1 MCGFFNSKCV
11 RFDGIESLLI
21 NNYLNPLGGDF
32 ILWPSR
38 WYKTAKPF
46 KNFSTMKI
54 PFKRSVLFLFAS
66 IGSLFSEESR
76 PNIVWIFAEDTSPWM
91 GTYGHE
97 ANKLGS
103 PHIDS
108 IAKSGVR
115 FDRAY
120 VPAPVCSACR
130 SSMMVGA
137 NQIRF
142 GSHEHRS
149 SRAKDAQLY
158 LPEGMK
164 TLPQILKEA
173 GYSTFN
179 LGKTDYNFVLETDKT
194 YSKIKLKGQTD
205 SWELLEQNQPFFIQ
219 FQTKGGKINIKKLAE
234 DRRTDPSKVTVPAD
248 YPQNDLYR
256 KVVAQHCDA
265 IRVDDDHIGK
275 ILEGLKTSSLKNN
288 TIVVYLSDHGANH
301 LVRHKQMPTE
311 GGLHVPFM
319 LMGPEKWVPRQ
330 GARKDLVSTLDLTA
344 TTLSWAG
351 LNLPEWYEGRNLFAK
366 DFKPRQWV
374 ASAKDRLDHTIDRV
388 RTIRTDKFR
397 YTRNYKLDRIL
408 LQPQYR
414 DGQDY
419 LKNLKELYVSGK
431 LSVHLK
437 RIYFG
442 ERPKEEFYD
451 VLKDPAQVHNLV
463 GDPKFAKAIN
473 RHRKLLD
480 TWLAKGDRGE
490 GEESPNAL
498 RHNGD
503 DWQGGRGVNPEYE
516 INRKDMDGDGLSDKW
531 EELNGRD
538 PQDGRLA
545 YEFDCGGWQ
554 TEGWQGRGIRDNIAG
569 FQGFL
574 QFSLSG
580 KPDALVRKGLKVK
593 PNRSDHALLIKLRA
607 DGPIEMEALAN
618 GKSLGSA
625 IKVSSSKQFQEVRI
639 QLAGNANWKGVVKS
653 VEIKLKGSEGTSLE
667 VDLIEVK
674 RS

>member
-1 MCGFFNSKCV
+1 
-11 RFDGIESLLI
+11 
-21 NNYLNPLGGDF
+21 
-32 ILWPSR
+32 
-38 WYKTAKPF
+38 
-46 KNFSTMKI
+46 MKI
-54 PFKRSVLFLFAS
+54 PIKSLILLFLVS
-66 IGSLFSEESR
+66 VGILFSAESR
-76 PNIVWIFAEDTSPWM
+76 PNVVWIFAEDTSPWM

-97 ANKLGS
+97 ANKLAT

-108 IAKSGVR
+108 IAQAGVR

-130 SSMMVGA
+130 SSMMAGA

-164 TLPQILKEA
+164 ILPQIMKEA

-179 LGKTDYNFVLETDKT
+179 HGKTDYNFVWENDKV
-194 YSKIKLKGQTD
+194 YSKIKLKGQAD
-205 SWELLEQNQPFFIQ
+205 SWDILKQNQPFFIQ
-219 FQTKGGKINIKKLAE
+219 FQTKGGKINTKKLAA

-265 IRVDDDHIGK
+265 VLVDDDHIGN
-275 ILEGLKTSSLKNN
+275 ILEGLNTSSLKDN
-288 TIVVYLSDHGANH
+288 TIVVYFSDHGANH

-311 GGLHVPFM
+311 GGLHVPFV
-319 LMGPEKWVPRQ
+319 LMGPEKWVPKQ

-351 LNLPEWYEGRNLFAK
+351 IKLPEWYEGRNLFAK
-366 DFKPRQWV
+366 EFEPRQWV

-388 RTIRTDKFR
+388 RTIRTEKFR

-419 LKNLKELYVSGK
+419 LKNLKELYAAGK
-431 LSVHLK
+431 LSDDLK

-451 VLKDPAQVHNLV
+451 VSKDPAQVNNLV
-463 GDPKFAKAIN
+463 GDPKFAKELN

-480 TWLAKGDRGE
+480 TWLAKGDLGAD
-490 GEESPNAL
+490 EESPNAL

-503 DWQGGRGVNPEYE
+503 TWQGGRGVNPEYE
-516 INRKDMDGDGLSDKW
+516 INRKDNDGDGLSDKW
-531 EELNGRD
+531 EKLNGRN
-538 PQDGRLA
+538 PQDGRIA

-580 KPDALVRKGLKVK
+580 KPASLVRKGLKIK
-593 PNRSDHALLIKLRA
+593 PHGSDQALLIKLRVDA
-607 DGPIEMEALAN
+607 PVEIEALAN
-618 GKSLGSA
+618 GKTLGSGV
-625 IKVSSSKQFQEVRI
+625 KVTAGKQVKEVRI
-639 QLAGNANWKGVVKS
+639 PLSEKANWKGVIKS
-653 VEIKLKGSEGTSLE
+653 LEIKLKGSDGTDLE
-667 VDLIEVK
+667 IDAIEVE
-674 RS
+674 RA

>member
-1 MCGFFNSKCV
+1 
-11 RFDGIESLLI
+11 
-21 NNYLNPLGGDF
+21 
-32 ILWPSR
+32 
-38 WYKTAKPF
+38 
-46 KNFSTMKI
+46 MKI
-54 PFKRSVLFLFAS
+54 PVMPFALFFLVS
-66 IGSLFSEESR
+66 IGSLFSADPR

-97 ANKLGS
+97 ANKWAT

-108 IAKSGVR
+108 IAKAGVR
-115 FDRAY
+115 FERAY

-149 SRAKDAQLY
+149 SRAKDAQLF
-158 LPEGMK
+158 LPDGMK
-164 TLPQILKEA
+164 TLPQILKEG

-179 LGKTDYNFVLETDKT
+179 LGKTDYNFVWESDNT

-219 FQTKGGKINIKKLAE
+219 FQTKGGKISTKKLADE
-234 DRRTDPSKVTVPAD
+234 RHTDPAKVTVPAD
-248 YPQNDLYR
+248 YPQNELYR
-256 KVVAQHCDA
+256 NVVAQHCDA
-265 IRVDDDHIGK
+265 IRVDDDHIGN
-275 ILEGLKTSSLKNN
+275 ILEGLKSSRLKEN

-311 GGLHVPFM
+311 GGLHVPFV
-319 LMGPEKWVPRQ
+319 LMGPKKWVPEK

-351 LNLPEWYEGRNLFAK
+351 IQLPNWYEGRDLFAK

-397 YTRNYKLDRIL
+397 YTRNYKLDRTL

-419 LKNLKELYVSGK
+419 LKNLKDLYAAGK
-431 LSVHLK
+431 LSDDLK

-451 VLKDPAQVHNLV
+451 VSKDPAQVKNLV
-463 GDPKFAKAIN
+463 SDPKFTKELN

-480 TWLAKGDRGE
+480 AWLAKGDRGE
-490 GEESPNAL
+490 GEESSHAL

-516 INRKDMDGDGLSDKW
+516 INREDSDGDGLSDKW
-531 EELNGRD
+531 EKLNGRD

-574 QFSLSG
+574 QFRLADKSG
-580 KPDALVRKGLKVK
+580 LLVRKGLKIK
-593 PNRSDHALLIKLRA
+593 PDESDQALLIKLRA
-607 DGPIEMEALAN
+607 DGPVEIEALAN
-618 GKSLGSA
+618 GKSLGA
-625 IKVSSSKQFQEVRI
+625 VERVPADKQFKVIRVP
-639 QLAGNANWKGVVKS
+639 LTDGTNWEGVIKS
-653 VEIKLKGSEGTSLE
+653 MEIKLKGSEGTDLE
-667 VDLIEVK
+667 IDLIEVK
-674 RS
+674 RAQV

>member
-1 MCGFFNSKCV
+1 MKSSFK
-11 RFDGIESLLI
+11 LLTT
-21 NNYLNPLGGDF
+21 LLLALGGC
-32 ILWPSR
+32 
-38 WYKTAKPF
+38 
-46 KNFSTMKI
+46 
-54 PFKRSVLFLFAS
+54 LFAS
-66 IGSLFSEESR
+66 DSR

-97 ANKLGS
+97 ANKLAT

-108 IAKSGVR
+108 IAKAGVR

-158 LPEGMK
+158 LPKGMK
-164 TLPQILKEA
+164 ILPQIMKEA

-179 LGKTDYNFVLETDKT
+179 HGKTDYNFVWENDKV
-194 YSKIKLKGQTD
+194 YSKIKLKGQAD
-205 SWELLEQNQPFFIQ
+205 SWDILKQNQPFFIQ
-219 FQTKGGKINIKKLAE
+219 FQTKGGKINTKKLAA

-265 IRVDDDHIGK
+265 VRVDDDHIGN
-275 ILEGLKTSSLKNN
+275 ILEGLNTSSLKDN
-288 TIVVYLSDHGANH
+288 TIVVYFSDHGANH

-311 GGLHVPFM
+311 GGLHVPFV
-319 LMGPEKWVPRQ
+319 LRGPEKWVPKQ
-330 GARKDLVSTLDLTA
+330 GARNDLVSTLDLTA

-351 LNLPEWYEGRNLFAK
+351 IKLPEWYEGRNLFAK
-366 DFKPRQWV
+366 DFEPRQWV

-388 RTIRTDKFR
+388 RTIRTEKFR

-419 LKNLKELYVSGK
+419 LKNLKELYAADK
-431 LSVHLK
+431 LSDDLK

-442 ERPKEEFYD
+442 ERPKEELYD
-451 VLKDPAQVHNLV
+451 VSKDPAQVNNLV
-463 GDPKFAKAIN
+463 GDPKFAKELN

-480 TWLAKGDRGE
+480 TWLAKGDMGAD
-490 GEESPNAL
+490 EESTNAL

-503 DWQGGRGVNPEYE
+503 TWQGGRGVNPEYE
-516 INRKDMDGDGLSDKW
+516 INRQDNDGDGLSDKW
-531 EELNGRD
+531 EKLNGRN
-538 PQDGRLA
+538 PQDGRIA

-580 KPDALVRKGLKVK
+580 KPASLVRKGLKIK
-593 PNRSDHALLIKLRA
+593 PHRSDQALLIKLRA
-607 DGPIEMEALAN
+607 DAPVEIEALAN
-618 GKSLGSA
+618 GKTL
-625 IKVSSSKQFQEVRI
+625 SSSVKVPAGNQVKEVRI
-639 QLAGNANWKGVVKS
+639 PLSEKANWKGVIKS
-653 VEIKLKGSEGTSLE
+653 LEIKLRGSDGTDLE
-667 VDLIEVK
+667 IDAIEVK
-674 RS
+674 RA

>member
-1 MCGFFNSKCV
+1 
-11 RFDGIESLLI
+11 
-21 NNYLNPLGGDF
+21 
-32 ILWPSR
+32 
-38 WYKTAKPF
+38 
-46 KNFSTMKI
+46 MKI
-54 PFKRSVLFLFAS
+54 PIKSLILLFLVS
-66 IGSLFSEESR
+66 VGILFSAESR
-76 PNIVWIFAEDTSPWM
+76 PNVVWIFAEDTSPWM

-97 ANKLGS
+97 ANKLAT

-108 IAKSGVR
+108 IAQAGVR

-130 SSMMVGA
+130 SSMMAGA

-158 LPEGMK
+158 LPKGMK
-164 TLPQILKEA
+164 ILPQIMKEA

-179 LGKTDYNFVLETDKT
+179 HGKTDYNFVWENDKV
-194 YSKIKLKGQTD
+194 YSKIKLKGQAD
-205 SWELLEQNQPFFIQ
+205 SWDILKQNQPFFIQ
-219 FQTKGGKINIKKLAE
+219 FQTKGGKINTKKLAV

-265 IRVDDDHIGK
+265 VRVDDDHIGN
-275 ILEGLKTSSLKNN
+275 ILEGLNTSSLKDN
-288 TIVVYLSDHGANH
+288 TIVVYFSDHGANH

-311 GGLHVPFM
+311 GGLHVPFV
-319 LMGPEKWVPRQ
+319 LRGPEKWVPKQ
-330 GARKDLVSTLDLTA
+330 GARNDLVSTLDLTA

-351 LNLPEWYEGRNLFAK
+351 IKLPEWYEGRNLFAK
-366 DFKPRQWV
+366 DFEPRQWV

-388 RTIRTDKFR
+388 RTIRTEKFR

-419 LKNLKELYVSGK
+419 LKNLKELYAAGK
-431 LSVHLK
+431 LSDDLK

-442 ERPKEEFYD
+442 ERPKEELYD
-451 VLKDPAQVHNLV
+451 VSKDPAQVNNLV
-463 GDPKFAKAIN
+463 GDPKFAKELN

-480 TWLAKGDRGE
+480 TWLAKGDLGAD
-490 GEESPNAL
+490 EESPNAL

-503 DWQGGRGVNPEYE
+503 TWQGGRGVNPEYE
-516 INRKDMDGDGLSDKW
+516 INRQDNDGDGLSDKW
-531 EELNGRD
+531 EKLNGRN
-538 PQDGRLA
+538 PQDGRIA

-580 KPDALVRKGLKVK
+580 KPASLVRKGLKIK
-593 PNRSDHALLIKLRA
+593 PHVSDQALLIKLRA
-607 DGPIEMEALAN
+607 DAPVEIEALAN
-618 GKSLGSA
+618 GKTL
-625 IKVSSSKQFQEVRI
+625 SSSVKVPAGNQVKEVRI
-639 QLAGNANWKGVVKS
+639 PLSEKANWKGVIKS
-653 VEIKLKGSEGTSLE
+653 LEIKLKGSDGTDLE
-667 VDLIEVK
+667 IDAIEVK
-674 RS
+674 RA

>member
-1 MCGFFNSKCV
+1 MKSYP
-11 RFDGIESLLI
+11 LLI
-21 NNYLNPLGGDF
+21 YILFLGLGHC
-32 ILWPSR
+32 
-38 WYKTAKPF
+38 
-46 KNFSTMKI
+46 
-54 PFKRSVLFLFAS
+54 LFAS
-66 IGSLFSEESR
+66 DSR

-97 ANKLGS
+97 ANKFAT

-108 IAKSGVR
+108 IAKTGVR
-115 FDRAY
+115 FDRAF

-158 LPEGMK
+158 LPEGIK
-164 TLPQILKEA
+164 ILPQILKEE

-179 LGKTDYNFVLETDKT
+179 HGKTDYNFVWENDKV
-194 YSKIKLKGQTD
+194 YSRIKLKGQSD
-205 SWELLEQNQPFFIQ
+205 SWGILKQNQPFFIQ
-219 FQTKGGKINIKKLAE
+219 FQTKGGKINTKKLSAN
-234 DRRTDPSKVTVPAD
+234 RRTEPSEVTVPAD

-275 ILEGLKTSSLKNN
+275 ILEGLNNSGLREN

-319 LMGPEKWVPRQ
+319 LMGPKKWVPEQ

-351 LNLPEWYEGRNLFAK
+351 IQLPDWYEGRNLFA
-366 DFKPRQWV
+366 DNFKPRQWV

-388 RTIRTDKFR
+388 RTIRTEKFR

-419 LKNLKELYVSGK
+419 LKNLKELYAADK
-431 LSVHLK
+431 LSDDLK

-442 ERPKEEFYD
+442 ERPKEELYD
-451 VLKDPAQVHNLV
+451 VSKDPAQVHNLV
-463 GDPKFAKAIN
+463 SDPKFTKELN

-480 TWLAKGDRGE
+480 AWLAKGDRGE
-490 GEESPNAL
+490 QEESANAL

-503 DWQGGRGVNPEYE
+503 NWQGGRGVNPEYE
-516 INRKDMDGDGLSDKW
+516 INRGDSDGDGLSDKW
-531 EELNGRD
+531 EKLNNRD
-538 PQDGRLA
+538 PRDGRLA

-554 TEGWQGRGIRDNIAG
+554 TEGWKGRGIRDNIAG

-574 QFSLSG
+574 QFSLPNKTGS
-580 KPDALVRKGLKVK
+580 LVRNGLEIK
-593 PNRSDHALLIKLRA
+593 PQKTDQSLLLKLRVNA
-607 DGPIEMEALAN
+607 PVEIEALAN
-618 GKSLGSA
+618 GNPLGSSLT
-625 IKVSSSKQFQEVRI
+625 VSASKQFQEVFFPLNE
-639 QLAGNANWKGVVKS
+639 QANWKDVIKS
-653 VEIKLKGSEGTSLE
+653 LEFKLKGSVGTDLE
-667 VDLIEVK
+667 IDLIEVT
-674 RS
+674 RG

>member
-1 MCGFFNSKCV
+1 
-11 RFDGIESLLI
+11 
-21 NNYLNPLGGDF
+21 
-32 ILWPSR
+32 
-38 WYKTAKPF
+38 
-46 KNFSTMKI
+46 MKI
-54 PFKRSVLFLFAS
+54 PFKSLILLFLVS
-66 IGSLFSEESR
+66 VGILFSAESR

-97 ANKLGS
+97 ANKLAT

-108 IAKSGVR
+108 IAQAGVR

-158 LPEGMK
+158 LPKGMK
-164 TLPQILKEA
+164 LLPRIMKEA

-179 LGKTDYNFVLETDKT
+179 LGKTDYNFVWESDKT

-205 SWELLEQNQPFFIQ
+205 SWDILKQNQPFFIQ
-219 FQTKGGKINIKKLAE
+219 FQTKGGKINTKKLAA
-234 DRRTDPSKVTVPAD
+234 DRRTDPAKVTVPAD

-265 IRVDDDHIGK
+265 VRVDDDHIGK
-275 ILEGLKTSSLKNN
+275 ILAGLKGSGLEEN

-319 LMGPEKWVPRQ
+319 LRGPEKWVPNQ

-351 LNLPEWYEGRNLFAK
+351 IQLPDWYEGRNLFAK

-388 RTIRTDKFR
+388 RTIRTEKFR

-419 LKNLKELYVSGK
+419 LKNLQELYAAGK
-431 LSVHLK
+431 LSDDLK

-451 VLKDPAQVHNLV
+451 VSKDPAQVNNLV
-463 GDPKFAKAIN
+463 GDPKLTKELN

-490 GEESPNAL
+490 GEESANAL

-503 DWQGGRGVNPEYE
+503 NWQGGRGVNPEYE
-516 INRKDMDGDGLSDKW
+516 INREDHDGDGLSDKW
-531 EELNGRD
+531 EKLNGRN
-538 PQDGRLA
+538 PQDGRIA

-574 QFSLSG
+574 EFSLSG
-580 KPDALVRKGLKVK
+580 NPGSLVRMGLQLK
-593 PNRSDHALLIKLRA
+593 PHRSDHALLIKLRTDA
-607 DGPIEMEALAN
+607 PVEIEAFAN
-618 GKSLGSA
+618 GKSLGSGV
-625 IKVSSSKQFQEVRI
+625 KVPARKQFKEVHI
-639 QLAGNANWKGVVKS
+639 PLSEKTNWKGVIKS
-653 VEIKLKGSEGTSLE
+653 LEIKLKGSQGTNLE

-674 RS
+674 RA

>member
-1 MCGFFNSKCV
+1 
-11 RFDGIESLLI
+11 
-21 NNYLNPLGGDF
+21 
-32 ILWPSR
+32 
-38 WYKTAKPF
+38 
-46 KNFSTMKI
+46 MKI
-54 PFKRSVLFLFAS
+54 PIKSLILLFLVS
-66 IGSLFSEESR
+66 VGILFSAESR
-76 PNIVWIFAEDTSPWM
+76 PNVVWIFAEDTSPWM

-97 ANKLGS
+97 ANKLAT

-108 IAKSGVR
+108 IAQAGVR

-130 SSMMVGA
+130 SSMMAGA

-158 LPEGMK
+158 LPKGMK
-164 TLPQILKEA
+164 ILPQIMKEA

-179 LGKTDYNFVLETDKT
+179 HGKTDYNFVWENDKV
-194 YSKIKLKGQTD
+194 YSKIKLKGQAD
-205 SWELLEQNQPFFIQ
+205 SWDILKQNQPFFIQ
-219 FQTKGGKINIKKLAE
+219 FQTKGGKINTKKLAA

-265 IRVDDDHIGK
+265 VRVDDDHIGN
-275 ILEGLKTSSLKNN
+275 ILEGLNTSSLKDN
-288 TIVVYLSDHGANH
+288 TIVVYFSDHGANH

-311 GGLHVPFM
+311 GGLHVPFV
-319 LMGPEKWVPRQ
+319 LMGPEKWVPKQ

-351 LNLPEWYEGRNLFAK
+351 IKLPEWYEGRNLFAK
-366 DFKPRQWV
+366 EFEPRQWV

-388 RTIRTDKFR
+388 RTIRTEKFR

-419 LKNLKELYVSGK
+419 LKNLKELYAAGK
-431 LSVHLK
+431 LSDDLK

-442 ERPKEEFYD
+442 ERTKEEFYD
-451 VLKDPAQVHNLV
+451 VSKDPAQVNNLV
-463 GDPKFAKAIN
+463 GDPKFAKELN

-480 TWLAKGDRGE
+480 TWLAKGDLGAD
-490 GEESPNAL
+490 EESPNAL

-503 DWQGGRGVNPEYE
+503 TWQGGRGVNPEYE
-516 INRKDMDGDGLSDKW
+516 INRKDNDGDGLSDKW
-531 EELNGRD
+531 EKLNGRN
-538 PQDGRLA
+538 PQDGRIA

-580 KPDALVRKGLKVK
+580 KPASLVRKGLKIK
-593 PNRSDHALLIKLRA
+593 PHLSDQALLIKLRVDA
-607 DGPIEMEALAN
+607 PVEIEALAN
-618 GKSLGSA
+618 GKTLGSGV
-625 IKVSSSKQFQEVRI
+625 KVTAGKQVKEVRI
-639 QLAGNANWKGVVKS
+639 PLSEKANWKGLIKS
-653 VEIKLKGSEGTSLE
+653 LEIKLKGSNGTDLE
-667 VDLIEVK
+667 IDAIEVK
-674 RS
+674 RA

>member
-1 MCGFFNSKCV
+1 
-11 RFDGIESLLI
+11 
-21 NNYLNPLGGDF
+21 
-32 ILWPSR
+32 
-38 WYKTAKPF
+38 
-46 KNFSTMKI
+46 MKI
-54 PFKRSVLFLFAS
+54 PIKSLILLFLVS
-66 IGSLFSEESR
+66 VGILFSAESR
-76 PNIVWIFAEDTSPWM
+76 PNVVWIFAEDTSPWM

-97 ANKLGS
+97 ANKLAT

-108 IAKSGVR
+108 IAQAGVR

-130 SSMMVGA
+130 SSMMAGA

-158 LPEGMK
+158 LPKGMK
-164 TLPQILKEA
+164 ILPQIMKEA

-179 LGKTDYNFVLETDKT
+179 HGKTDYNFVWENDKV
-194 YSKIKLKGQTD
+194 YSKIKLKGQAD
-205 SWELLEQNQPFFIQ
+205 SWDILKQNQPFFIQ
-219 FQTKGGKINIKKLAE
+219 FQTKGGKINTKKLAA

-265 IRVDDDHIGK
+265 VRVDDDHIGN
-275 ILEGLKTSSLKNN
+275 ILEGLKTSSLKDN
-288 TIVVYLSDHGANH
+288 TIVVYFSDHGANH

-311 GGLHVPFM
+311 GGLHVPFV
-319 LMGPEKWVPRQ
+319 LMGPEKWVPKQ
-330 GARKDLVSTLDLTA
+330 GVRKDLVSTLDLTA

-351 LNLPEWYEGRNLFAK
+351 IKLPEWYEGRNLFAK
-366 DFKPRQWV
+366 DFEPRQWV

-388 RTIRTDKFR
+388 RTIRTEKFR

-419 LKNLKELYVSGK
+419 LKNLKELYAAGK
-431 LSVHLK
+431 LSDDLK

-451 VLKDPAQVHNLV
+451 VSKDPAQVNNLV
-463 GDPKFAKAIN
+463 GDPKFAKELN

-480 TWLAKGDRGE
+480 TWLAKGDLGAD
-490 GEESPNAL
+490 EESPNAL

-503 DWQGGRGVNPEYE
+503 TWQGGRGVNPEYE
-516 INRKDMDGDGLSDKW
+516 INRKDNDGDGLSDKW
-531 EELNGRD
+531 EKLNGRN
-538 PQDGRLA
+538 PQDGRIA

-580 KPDALVRKGLKVK
+580 KPASLVRKGLKIK
-593 PNRSDHALLIKLRA
+593 PHGSDQALLIKLRVDA
-607 DGPIEMEALAN
+607 PVEIEALAN
-618 GKSLGSA
+618 GKTLGSGV
-625 IKVSSSKQFQEVRI
+625 KVTAGKQVKEVRI
-639 QLAGNANWKGVVKS
+639 PLSEKANWKGVIKS
-653 VEIKLKGSEGTSLE
+653 LEIKLKGSDGTDLE
-667 VDLIEVK
+667 IDAIEVK
-674 RS
+674 RA

>member
-1 MCGFFNSKCV
+1 MKSSFN
-11 RFDGIESLLI
+11 LLSI
-21 NNYLNPLGGDF
+21 LLLALGG
-32 ILWPSR
+32 
-38 WYKTAKPF
+38 Y
-46 KNFSTMKI
+46 
-54 PFKRSVLFLFAS
+54 LF
-66 IGSLFSEESR
+66 GSDSR

-97 ANKLGS
+97 ANKLAT

-108 IAKSGVR
+108 IAKAGVR

-158 LPEGMK
+158 LPKGMK
-164 TLPQILKEA
+164 ILPQIMKEA
-173 GYSTFN
+173 GYMTFN
-179 LGKTDYNFVLETDKT
+179 HGKTDYNFVWENDKV
-194 YSKIKLKGQTD
+194 YSKIKLKGQAD
-205 SWELLEQNQPFFIQ
+205 SWDILKQNQPFFIQ
-219 FQTKGGKINIKKLAE
+219 FQTKGGKINTKKLAA
-234 DRRTDPSKVTVPAD
+234 DRRTDPSTVTVPAD

-265 IRVDDDHIGK
+265 VRVDDDHIGK
-275 ILEGLKTSSLKNN
+275 ILAGLKGSGLEEN

-311 GGLHVPFM
+311 GGLHVPFV
-319 LMGPEKWVPRQ
+319 LMGPEKWVPKQ
-330 GARKDLVSTLDLTA
+330 GARKDLVSTLDLTS

-351 LNLPEWYEGRNLFAK
+351 IKLPDWYEGRNLFAK
-366 DFKPRQWV
+366 DFEPRQWV

-388 RTIRTDKFR
+388 RTIRTEKFR

-419 LKNLKELYVSGK
+419 LKNLKELYAAGK
-431 LSVHLK
+431 LSEDLK

-442 ERPKEEFYD
+442 ERSKEEFYD
-451 VLKDPAQVHNLV
+451 VSKDPAQVNNLV
-463 GDPKFAKAIN
+463 GDPRFSKELN

-480 TWLAKGDRGE
+480 AWLVKGDQGE
-490 GEESPNAL
+490 GEESSNAL

-516 INRKDMDGDGLSDKW
+516 INRQDNDGDGLSDKW
-531 EELNGRD
+531 EKLNGRD

-580 KPDALVRKGLKVK
+580 KPASLVRKGLKLK
-593 PNRSDHALLIKLRA
+593 PHGSDQAFLIKLRA
-607 DGPIEMEALAN
+607 DAPVEIEVLAN
-618 GKSLGSA
+618 GKTLGSGV
-625 IKVSSSKQFQEVRI
+625 KVPAGKQVKEVRI
-639 QLAGNANWKGVVKS
+639 PLGEKANWKGVIKS
-653 VEIKLKGSEGTSLE
+653 LEIKLRGSDGTVLE
-667 VDLIEVK
+667 IDTIEVE

>member
-1 MCGFFNSKCV
+1 
-11 RFDGIESLLI
+11 
-21 NNYLNPLGGDF
+21 
-32 ILWPSR
+32 
-38 WYKTAKPF
+38 
-46 KNFSTMKI
+46 MKI
-54 PFKRSVLFLFAS
+54 QIKLLTLS
-66 IGSLFSEESR
+66 ILAFSGSLFAEEPR
-76 PNIVWIFAEDTSPWM
+76 PNVVWIFAEDTSPWM

-97 ANKLGS
+97 ANKLSS
-103 PHIDS
+103 PNIDS
-108 IAKSGVR
+108 IARAGVR

-158 LPEGMK
+158 LPEGIK
-164 TLPQILKEA
+164 LLPELLKEA

-179 LGKTDYNFVLETDKT
+179 HGKTDYNFVWDSDKT

-205 SWELLEQNQPFFIQ
+205 SWGILKQNQPFFIQ
-219 FQTKGGKINIKKLAE
+219 FQTKGGKINTKKLAQE
-234 DRRTDPSKVTVPAD
+234 RRTDPSKVTVPAD

-265 IRVDDDHIGK
+265 IRVEDDHIGN
-275 ILEGLKTSSLKNN
+275 ILEGLKASGLQGN
-288 TIVVYLSDHGANH
+288 TIVVYFSDHGANH

-319 LMGPEKWVPRQ
+319 LMGPKKWVPEQ
-330 GARKDLVSTLDLTA
+330 GSRKDLVSTLDLTA
-344 TTLSWAG
+344 TTLTWAG
-351 LNLPEWYEGRNLFAK
+351 IKLPDWYEGRNLFANN
-366 DFKPRQWV
+366 FKPRQWV
-374 ASAKDRLDHTIDRV
+374 ASAKDRLDHTVDRV

-419 LKNLKELYVSGK
+419 LKNLKELYAAGK
-431 LSVHLK
+431 LSDDLK

-451 VLKDPAQVHNLV
+451 VSKDPAQVNNLV
-463 GDPKFAKAIN
+463 GDPKFTKELN

-480 TWLAKGDRGE
+480 TWLAKGDRGK

-503 DWQGGRGVNPEYE
+503 VWSGGRGVNPEYE
-516 INRKDMDGDGLSDKW
+516 INREDNDGDGLSDKW
-531 EELNGRD
+531 EKINGRD

-574 QFSLSG
+574 QFRLSG
-580 KPDALVRKGLKVK
+580 KPGSLVRKGLKIK
-593 PNRSDHALLIKLRA
+593 PNGSDHALLIKLRV
-607 DGPIEMEALAN
+607 DSPVGIEAFAN
-618 GKSLGSA
+618 GKSLGTA
-625 IKVSSSKQFQEVRI
+625 MKVPATKQFKEV
-639 QLAGNANWKGVVKS
+639 QVPLSGNAIWKGLIKS
-653 VEIKLKGSEGTSLE
+653 LEIKLKGSEGADIE

>member
-1 MCGFFNSKCV
+1 MKNS
-11 RFDGIESLLI
+11 FTLI
-21 NNYLNPLGGDF
+21 S
-32 ILWPSR
+32 I
-38 WYKTAKPF
+38 
-46 KNFSTMKI
+46 
-54 PFKRSVLFLFAS
+54 LFLAFVGCLF
-66 IGSLFSEESR
+66 GSDAR

-97 ANKLGS
+97 ANKLAT
-103 PHIDS
+103 PNIDS
-108 IAKSGVR
+108 IAKVGVR
-115 FDRAY
+115 FDRAF

-130 SSMMVGA
+130 SAMMVGA

-158 LPEGMK
+158 LPDGIK
-164 TLPQILKEA
+164 TLPQILNEA

-179 LGKTDYNFVLETDKT
+179 HGKTDYNFVWESDET

-219 FQTKGGKINIKKLAE
+219 FQTKGGKINTKKLAE
-234 DRRTDPSKVTVPAD
+234 ERRTDPSKVTVPAD

-275 ILEGLKTSSLKNN
+275 ILAGLKESGLNDN
-288 TIVVYLSDHGANH
+288 TIVVYFSDHGANH

-319 LMGPEKWVPRQ
+319 LMGPKKWVPKQ
-330 GARKDLVSTLDLTA
+330 GTRKDLVNTLDLTA
-344 TTLSWAG
+344 TTMSWAG
-351 LNLPEWYEGRNLFAK
+351 LKLPKWYEGRDLFAK
-366 DFKPRQWV
+366 DFKPRNWV

-419 LKNLKELYVSGK
+419 LKNLKELYAAGK
-431 LSVHLK
+431 LSDDLK

-451 VLKDPAQVHNLV
+451 VSKDPAQVNNLV
-463 GDPKFAKAIN
+463 GDPKFAKELN
-473 RHRKLLD
+473 RHRKLLEA
-480 TWLAKGDRGE
+480 WLAKGDMGTD
-490 GEESPNAL
+490 EESPNAL

-503 DWQGGRGVNPEYE
+503 TWQGGRGVNPEYE
-516 INRKDMDGDGLSDKW
+516 INREDNDGDGLSDKW
-531 EELNGRD
+531 EKLNGRN

-580 KPDALVRKGLKVK
+580 KPVSLVRKGLKVK
-593 PNRSDHALLIKLRA
+593 PHGSDQALLMKLRVDA
-607 DGPIEMEALAN
+607 HLEIEVLAN
-618 GKSLGSA
+618 GKSLGSVM
-625 IKVSSSKQFQEVRI
+625 KVSASKQFKEVR
-639 QLAGNANWKGVVKS
+639 LPLTGNANWKNVINS
-653 VEIKLKGSEGTSLE
+653 LEIKLKGSEGTNLE
-667 VDLIEVK
+667 IDVIQVK

>member
-1 MCGFFNSKCV
+1 
-11 RFDGIESLLI
+11 
-21 NNYLNPLGGDF
+21 
-32 ILWPSR
+32 
-38 WYKTAKPF
+38 
-46 KNFSTMKI
+46 MKI
-54 PFKRSVLFLFAS
+54 PIKSLILLFLVS
-66 IGSLFSEESR
+66 VGILFSAESR
-76 PNIVWIFAEDTSPWM
+76 PNVVWIFAEDTSPWM

-97 ANKLGS
+97 ANKLAT

-108 IAKSGVR
+108 IAQAGVR

-130 SSMMVGA
+130 SSMMAGA

-158 LPEGMK
+158 LPKGMK
-164 TLPQILKEA
+164 ILPQIMKEA

-179 LGKTDYNFVLETDKT
+179 HGKTDYNFVWENDKV
-194 YSKIKLKGQTD
+194 YSKIKLKGQAD
-205 SWELLEQNQPFFIQ
+205 SWDILKQNQPFFIQ
-219 FQTKGGKINIKKLAE
+219 FQTKGGKINTKKLAA

-265 IRVDDDHIGK
+265 VRVDDDHIGK
-275 ILEGLKTSSLKNN
+275 ILAGLKTSGLKDN
-288 TIVVYLSDHGANH
+288 TIVVFFSDHGANH

-319 LMGPEKWVPRQ
+319 LMGPVKWVPKQ

-351 LNLPEWYEGRNLFAK
+351 IKLPEWYEGRNLFAK
-366 DFKPRQWV
+366 DFEPRQWV

-388 RTIRTDKFR
+388 RTIRTEKFR

-419 LKNLKELYVSGK
+419 LKNLKELYAAGK
-431 LSVHLK
+431 LSDDLK

-451 VLKDPAQVHNLV
+451 VSKDPAQVNNLV
-463 GDPKFAKAIN
+463 GDPKFAKELN

-480 TWLAKGDRGE
+480 TWLAKGDLGAD
-490 GEESPNAL
+490 EESPNAL

-503 DWQGGRGVNPEYE
+503 TWQGGRGVNPEYE
-516 INRKDMDGDGLSDKW
+516 INRQDNDGDGLSDKW
-531 EELNGRD
+531 EKLNGRN
-538 PQDGRLA
+538 PQDGRIA

-580 KPDALVRKGLKVK
+580 KPASLVRKGLKIK
-593 PNRSDHALLIKLRA
+593 PHVSDQALLIKLRVDA
-607 DGPIEMEALAN
+607 PVEIEALAN
-618 GKSLGSA
+618 GKTLGSGV
-625 IKVSSSKQFQEVRI
+625 KVTAGKQVKEVRI
-639 QLAGNANWKGVVKS
+639 PLSEKANWKGVIKS
-653 VEIKLKGSEGTSLE
+653 LEIKLKGSDGTDLE
-667 VDLIEVK
+667 IDAIEVK
-674 RS
+674 RA

>member
-1 MCGFFNSKCV
+1 MKSSFKLLTT
-11 RFDGIESLLI
+11 SLLA
-21 NNYLNPLGGDF
+21 LGGC
-32 ILWPSR
+32 
-38 WYKTAKPF
+38 
-46 KNFSTMKI
+46 
-54 PFKRSVLFLFAS
+54 LFAS
-66 IGSLFSEESR
+66 DSR

-97 ANKLGS
+97 ANKLAT
-103 PHIDS
+103 PNIDS
-108 IAKSGVR
+108 IAKAGVR

-158 LPEGMK
+158 LPKGMK
-164 TLPQILKEA
+164 ILPQIMKEA

-179 LGKTDYNFVLETDKT
+179 HGKTDYNFVWENDKV

-205 SWELLEQNQPFFIQ
+205 NWGILKQNQPFFIQ
-219 FQTKGGKINIKKLAE
+219 FQTKGGKINTKKLADE
-234 DRRTDPSKVTVPAD
+234 RRTDPAKVTVPAD
-248 YPQNDLYR
+248 YPQNELYR

-265 IRVDDDHIGK
+265 IRVDDHHIGN
-275 ILEGLKTSSLKNN
+275 ILEGLKTSSLKDN
-288 TIVVYLSDHGANH
+288 TIVVYFSDHGANH

-319 LMGPEKWVPRQ
+319 LMGPNKWVPKQ
-330 GARKDLVSTLDLTA
+330 GVRKDLVSTLDLTA

-351 LNLPEWYEGRNLFAK
+351 IQLPDWYEGRNLFAK

-388 RTIRTDKFR
+388 RTVRTDKFR

-419 LKNLKELYVSGK
+419 LKNLKELYAAGK
-431 LSVHLK
+431 LSEDLK

-442 ERPKEEFYD
+442 ERPKEELYD
-451 VLKDPAQVHNLV
+451 VSKDPAQVNNLV
-463 GDPKFAKAIN
+463 GDPKFTKELN

-480 TWLAKGDRGE
+480 AWLAKGDMGAD
-490 GEESPNAL
+490 EESPNAL
-498 RHNGD
+498 RYNGD
-503 DWQGGRGVNPEYE
+503 NWQGGRGVNPEYE
-516 INRKDMDGDGLSDKW
+516 INREDNDGDGLSDKW
-531 EELNGRD
+531 EKLNGRN
-538 PQDGRLA
+538 PQDGRIT

-554 TEGWQGRGIRDNIAG
+554 TEGWLGRGIRDNIAG

-574 QFSLSG
+574 QFRLPSKPGSL
-580 KPDALVRKGLKVK
+580 LRKGLKIK
-593 PNRSDHALLIKLRA
+593 PNEYDQALLIKLRVDA
-607 DGPIEMEALAN
+607 PLEIEALAN
-618 GKSLGSA
+618 GKPLGSSL
-625 IKVSSSKQFQEVRI
+625 KVSASKQFQEVFFP
-639 QLAGNANWKGVVKS
+639 LSEKANWKGVIKS
-653 VEIKLKGSEGTSLE
+653 LEIKLKESAGTDLE
-667 VDLIEVK
+667 IDLIEVT
-674 RS
+674 RG

>member
-1 MCGFFNSKCV
+1 MKSYYK
-11 RFDGIESLLI
+11 LI
-21 NNYLNPLGGDF
+21 YILFLGLGHC
-32 ILWPSR
+32 
-38 WYKTAKPF
+38 
-46 KNFSTMKI
+46 
-54 PFKRSVLFLFAS
+54 LFAS
-66 IGSLFSEESR
+66 DSR

-97 ANKLGS
+97 ANKFAT

-108 IAKSGVR
+108 IAKTGVR
-115 FDRAY
+115 FDRAF

-158 LPEGMK
+158 LPEGIK
-164 TLPQILKEA
+164 ILPQILKEE

-179 LGKTDYNFVLETDKT
+179 HGKTDYNFVWENDKV
-194 YSKIKLKGQTD
+194 YSRIKLKGQSD
-205 SWELLEQNQPFFIQ
+205 SWGILKQNQPFFIQ
-219 FQTKGGKINIKKLAE
+219 FQTKGGKINTKKLSAN
-234 DRRTDPSKVTVPAD
+234 RRTEPSEVTVPAD

-275 ILEGLKTSSLKNN
+275 ILEGLNNSGLREN
-288 TIVVYLSDHGANH
+288 TILVYLSDHGANH

-319 LMGPEKWVPRQ
+319 LMGPKKWVPEQ

-351 LNLPEWYEGRNLFAK
+351 IQLPDWYEGRNLFA
-366 DFKPRQWV
+366 DNFKPRQWV

-388 RTIRTDKFR
+388 RTIRTEKFR

-419 LKNLKELYVSGK
+419 LKNLKELYAADK
-431 LSVHLK
+431 LSDDLK

-442 ERPKEEFYD
+442 ERPKEELYD
-451 VLKDPAQVHNLV
+451 VSKDPAQVHNLV
-463 GDPKFAKAIN
+463 SDPKFTKELN

-480 TWLAKGDRGE
+480 AWLAKGDRGE
-490 GEESPNAL
+490 QEESANAL

-503 DWQGGRGVNPEYE
+503 NWQGGRGVNPEYE
-516 INRKDMDGDGLSDKW
+516 INRGDSDGDGLSDKW
-531 EELNGRD
+531 EKLNNRD
-538 PQDGRLA
+538 PRDGRLA

-554 TEGWQGRGIRDNIAG
+554 TEGWKGRGIRDNIAG

-574 QFSLSG
+574 QFSLPNKTGS
-580 KPDALVRKGLKVK
+580 LVRNGLEIK
-593 PNRSDHALLIKLRA
+593 PQKTDQSLLLKLRVNA
-607 DGPIEMEALAN
+607 PVEIEALAN
-618 GKSLGSA
+618 GNPLGSSLT
-625 IKVSSSKQFQEVRI
+625 VSASKQFQEVFFPLNE
-639 QLAGNANWKGVVKS
+639 QANWKDVIKS
-653 VEIKLKGSEGTSLE
+653 LEFKLKGSVGTDLE
-667 VDLIEVK
+667 IDLIEVT
-674 RS
+674 RG

>member
-1 MCGFFNSKCV
+1 MNTPLKVFAT
-11 RFDGIESLLI
+11 ILLAF
-21 NNYLNPLGGDF
+21 G
-32 ILWPSR
+32 S
-38 WYKTAKPF
+38 
-46 KNFSTMKI
+46 S
-54 PFKRSVLFLFAS
+54 LFAAN
-66 IGSLFSEESR
+66 ER
-76 PNIVWIFAEDTSPWM
+76 PNVVWLFAEDTSPWM

-97 ANKLGS
+97 ANKLAT
-103 PHIDS
+103 PNIDS
-108 IAKSGVR
+108 IAKAGVR

-158 LPEGMK
+158 LPKGMK
-164 TLPQILKEA
+164 LLPQILKEA

-179 LGKTDYNFVLETDKT
+179 HGKTDYNFVWEGEKT

-205 SWELLEQNQPFFIQ
+205 SWEILKQNQPFFIQ
-219 FQTKGGKINIKKLAE
+219 FQTKGGKINTRRLSS

-256 KVVAQHCDA
+256 QVVAQHCDA
-265 IRVDDDHIGK
+265 VRADDDHIGK
-275 ILEGLKTSSLKNN
+275 ILAGLEASGLEDN

-319 LMGPEKWVPRQ
+319 LMGPKKWVPQ
-330 GARKDLVSTLDLTA
+330 KGARKDLVSTLDLIA
-344 TTLSWAG
+344 TTLTWAG
-351 LNLPEWYEGRNLFAK
+351 IKLPEWYEGRDLFAK

-374 ASAKDRLDHTIDRV
+374 ASAKDRLDHTIDQV

-414 DGQDY
+414 DGKDY
-419 LKNLKELYVSGK
+419 LKNLKELYASGK
-431 LSVHLK
+431 LSDDLK

-451 VLKDPAQVHNLV
+451 VSKDPAQVRNLV
-463 GDPKFAKAIN
+463 DDPTFAKELK

-480 TWLAKGDRGE
+480 AWLAKGDRGE

-516 INRKDMDGDGLSDKW
+516 INREDNDGDGLSDKW
-531 EELNGRD
+531 EKINGRD

-554 TEGWQGRGIRDNIAG
+554 TEGWQAKGIRDNIAG

-574 QFSLSG
+574 QFRLSG
-580 KPDALVRKGLKVK
+580 KPGSLIRTGLKIK
-593 PNRSDHALLIKLRA
+593 PNGADQGLLIKLRS
-607 DGPIEMEALAN
+607 DSPVEIEALAN
-618 GKSLGSA
+618 GESLGVPT
-625 IKVSSSKQFQEVRI
+625 KVPATKQFKEVLVS
-639 QLAGNANWKGVVKS
+639 LAGNPNWKGVIKS
-653 VEIKLKGSEGTSLE
+653 LEIKLTGPQGSDLE
-667 VDLIEVK
+667 VDVIEVK
-674 RS
+674 RK

>member
-1 MCGFFNSKCV
+1 
-11 RFDGIESLLI
+11 
-21 NNYLNPLGGDF
+21 
-32 ILWPSR
+32 
-38 WYKTAKPF
+38 
-46 KNFSTMKI
+46 MKI
-54 PFKRSVLFLFAS
+54 PIKSLILLFLVS
-66 IGSLFSEESR
+66 VGILFSAESR
-76 PNIVWIFAEDTSPWM
+76 PNVVWIFAEDTSPWM

-97 ANKLGS
+97 ANKLAT

-108 IAKSGVR
+108 IAQAGVR

-130 SSMMVGA
+130 SSMMAGA

-158 LPEGMK
+158 LPKGMK
-164 TLPQILKEA
+164 ILPQIMKEA

-179 LGKTDYNFVLETDKT
+179 HGKTDYNFVWENDKV
-194 YSKIKLKGQTD
+194 YSKIKLKGQAD
-205 SWELLEQNQPFFIQ
+205 SWDILKQNQPFFIQ
-219 FQTKGGKINIKKLAE
+219 FQTKGGKINTKKLAA

-265 IRVDDDHIGK
+265 VRVDDDHIGN
-275 ILEGLKTSSLKNN
+275 ILEGLNTSSLKDN
-288 TIVVYLSDHGANH
+288 TIVVYFSDHGANH

-311 GGLHVPFM
+311 GGLHVPFV
-319 LMGPEKWVPRQ
+319 LMGPEKWVPKQ

-351 LNLPEWYEGRNLFAK
+351 IKLPEWYEGRNLFAK
-366 DFKPRQWV
+366 DFEPRQWV

-388 RTIRTDKFR
+388 RTIRTEKFR

-419 LKNLKELYVSGK
+419 LKNLKELYAAGK
-431 LSVHLK
+431 LSDDLK

-451 VLKDPAQVHNLV
+451 VSKDPAQVNNLV
-463 GDPKFAKAIN
+463 GDPKFAKELN

-480 TWLAKGDRGE
+480 TWLAKGDMGAD
-490 GEESPNAL
+490 EESSNAL

-503 DWQGGRGVNPEYE
+503 TWQGGRGVNPEYE
-516 INRKDMDGDGLSDKW
+516 INRKDNDGDGLSDKW
-531 EELNGRD
+531 EKLNGRN
-538 PQDGRLA
+538 PQDGRIA

-580 KPDALVRKGLKVK
+580 KPASLVRKGLKIK
-593 PNRSDHALLIKLRA
+593 PHRSDQALLIKLRA
-607 DGPIEMEALAN
+607 DAPVEIEALAN
-618 GKSLGSA
+618 GKTL
-625 IKVSSSKQFQEVRI
+625 SSSVKVPAGNQVKEVRI
-639 QLAGNANWKGVVKS
+639 PLSEKANWKGVIKS
-653 VEIKLKGSEGTSLE
+653 LEIKLRGSDGTDLE
-667 VDLIEVK
+667 IDAIEVK
-674 RS
+674 RA

>member
-1 MCGFFNSKCV
+1 
-11 RFDGIESLLI
+11 
-21 NNYLNPLGGDF
+21 
-32 ILWPSR
+32 
-38 WYKTAKPF
+38 
-46 KNFSTMKI
+46 
-54 PFKRSVLFLFAS
+54 
-66 IGSLFSEESR
+66 
-76 PNIVWIFAEDTSPWM
+76 M

-97 ANKLGS
+97 ANKLAT
-103 PHIDS
+103 PNIDS
-108 IAKSGVR
+108 IAKAGVR

-137 NQIRF
+137 SQIRF

-158 LPEGMK
+158 LPKGVK
-164 TLPQILKEA
+164 LLPQILKEA

-179 LGKTDYNFVLETDKT
+179 HGKTDYNFVWEGEKT
-194 YSKIKLKGQTD
+194 YSKIKLKGQAD
-205 SWELLEQNQPFFIQ
+205 SWEILKQNQPFFIQ
-219 FQTKGGKINIKKLAE
+219 FQTKGGKISTKKLAA

-265 IRVDDDHIGK
+265 IRVDDDHIGNVLAGLK
-275 ILEGLKTSSLKNN
+275 ASGLEGN

-311 GGLHVPFM
+311 GGLHVPFV
-319 LMGPEKWVPRQ
+319 LMGPEKWVPKQ

-344 TTLSWAG
+344 TTLTWAG
-351 LNLPEWYEGRNLFAK
+351 IKLPDWYEGRNLFAK

-414 DGQDY
+414 DRQEY
-419 LKNLKELYVSGK
+419 LKNLKQLYAAGK
-431 LSVHLK
+431 LSDDLK

-451 VLKDPAQVHNLV
+451 VSKDPAQVHNLV
-463 GDPKFAKAIN
+463 GDPKFAKELN

-480 TWLAKGDRGE
+480 AWLAKGDRGE

-503 DWQGGRGVNPEYE
+503 NWQGGRGVNPEYE
-516 INRKDMDGDGLSDKW
+516 INREDNDGDGLSDKW
-531 EELNGRD
+531 EKINGRD
-538 PQDGRLA
+538 PQDGRLV

-554 TEGWQGRGIRDNIAG
+554 TEGWQAKGIRDNIAG

-574 QFSLSG
+574 QFRLLG
-580 KPDALVRKGLKVK
+580 KPGSLWRKGLKIK
-593 PNRSDHALLIKLRA
+593 PNGSDQALLIKLRA
-607 DGPIEMEALAN
+607 DAPVEIEALAN
-618 GKSLGSA
+618 GKSLDSA
-625 IKVSSSKQFQEVRI
+625 TKINSGKQFKEVRVP
-639 QLAGNANWKGVVKS
+639 LTGNANWKGIIKS
-653 VEIKLKGSEGTSLE
+653 LEIKLKGAEGADLE
-667 VDLIEVK
+667 IDVIEVQ

>member
-1 MCGFFNSKCV
+1 
-11 RFDGIESLLI
+11 
-21 NNYLNPLGGDF
+21 
-32 ILWPSR
+32 
-38 WYKTAKPF
+38 
-46 KNFSTMKI
+46 MKI
-54 PFKRSVLFLFAS
+54 PIKSLILLFLVS
-66 IGSLFSEESR
+66 VGILFSAESR
-76 PNIVWIFAEDTSPWM
+76 PNVVWIFAEDTSPWM

-97 ANKLGS
+97 ANKLAT

-108 IAKSGVR
+108 IAQAGVR

-158 LPEGMK
+158 LPKGMK
-164 TLPQILKEA
+164 LLPRIMKEA

-179 LGKTDYNFVLETDKT
+179 LGKTDYNFVWESDKT
-194 YSKIKLKGQTD
+194 YSNIKLKGQAD
-205 SWELLEQNQPFFIQ
+205 SWDILKQNQPFFIQ
-219 FQTKGGKINIKKLAE
+219 FQTKGGKINTKKLAA

-265 IRVDDDHIGK
+265 VRVDDDHIGN
-275 ILEGLKTSSLKNN
+275 ILGGLNTSSLKDN
-288 TIVVYLSDHGANH
+288 TIVVYFSDHGANH

-311 GGLHVPFM
+311 GGLHVPFV
-319 LMGPEKWVPRQ
+319 LMGPEKWVPKQ

-351 LNLPEWYEGRNLFAK
+351 IKLPEWYEGRNLFAK
-366 DFKPRQWV
+366 DFEPRQWV

-388 RTIRTDKFR
+388 RTIRTEKFR

-419 LKNLKELYVSGK
+419 LKNLKELYAAGK
-431 LSVHLK
+431 LSDDLR

-451 VLKDPAQVHNLV
+451 VSKDPAQVNNLV
-463 GDPKFAKAIN
+463 GDPKFAKELN

-480 TWLAKGDRGE
+480 TWLAKGDMGAD
-490 GEESPNAL
+490 EESPNAL

-503 DWQGGRGVNPEYE
+503 AWQGGRGVNPEYE
-516 INRKDMDGDGLSDKW
+516 INREDNDGDGLSDKW
-531 EELNGRD
+531 EKLNGRN
-538 PQDGRLA
+538 PQDGRIA

-574 QFSLSG
+574 QFSLSV
-580 KPDALVRKGLKVK
+580 KPASLVRKGLKIK
-593 PNRSDHALLIKLRA
+593 PHGSDQALLIKLRVDA
-607 DGPIEMEALAN
+607 PVEIEALAN
-618 GKSLGSA
+618 GKTLGSGV
-625 IKVSSSKQFQEVRI
+625 KVTAGKQVKEVRI
-639 QLAGNANWKGVVKS
+639 PLSEKANWKGVIKS
-653 VEIKLKGSEGTSLE
+653 LEIKLKGSDGTDLE
-667 VDLIEVK
+667 IDAIEVK
-674 RS
+674 RA